1 MAKTLKSRVMIF
13 FLMFFTA
20 NALSAQVIIVPELQT
35 NGIVLRQQVWSVLIN
50 NMTGQPV
57 KAVLSVT
64 VSDRNTS
71 QLLLDASS
79 GLLLIS
85 NGVKRVMYSDLSP
98 VTYSLVTPGFGLDN
112 RLNQPLP
119 VGEYIACYRLLDI
132 DNKNTVLASECV
144 KVFAE
149 PLSPPQLVL
158 PENESV
164 IMEPRPVLTWTPP
177 APVNMF
183 ANLGYDILVS
193 PLFENQSPQEAI
205 QRNIPVM
212 TTYSTNNSIL
222 YPSSYTD
229 LQPGKTYVWQVAAK
243 DGNRFG
249 GKSEVFQFTVIP
261 DSVKKIISMA
271 PYIKLDMEK
280 PQVTVMQQGVL
291 KLEYFN
297 PLPDST
303 VKVEAYLITDKNSK
317 GRQQI
322 SFDLK
327 VKPGQNFLEYKLN
340 NRIRL
345 DESAVYEARLVNSR
359 GEAWVMRFNP
369 KYYF

>member
-1 MAKTLKSRVMIF
+1 MAKRLKGSVMLLITALF
-13 FLMFFTA
+13 FSNIM
-20 NALSAQVIIVPELQT
+20 SAQVLIVPELQSS
-35 NGIVLRQQVWSVLIN
+35 GVILRQQVWSLLFN
-50 NMTGQPV
+50 NMTGRTV
-57 KAVLSVT
+57 KAVLTVT

-71 QLLLDASS
+71 QPLMDASS
-79 GLLLIS
+79 GLMLIS
-85 NGVKRVMYSDLSP
+85 NGVKRVMYNDLSP
-98 VTYSLVTPGFGLDN
+98 LTFSLSTPGFGMDS

-119 VGEYIACYRLLDI
+119 VGEYIVCYRLLDV
-132 DNKNTVLASECV
+132 DNKNSVLASECI

-149 PLSPPQLVL
+149 PLSPPQLIQ

-177 APVNMF
+177 APVYMF
-183 ANLGYDILVS
+183 TNLGYDVVVS
-193 PLFENQSPQEAI
+193 PLYENQSPQEAL

-212 TTYSTNNSIL
+212 TTYTNNNSIL
-222 YPSSYTD
+222 YPSSFTD
-229 LQPGKTYVWQVAAK
+229 LQAGKTYVWQVAAK

-271 PYIKLDMEK
+271 PYIKLDMDK
-280 PQVTVMQQGVL
+280 PQVTVMHQGVL

-297 PLPDST
+297 PLADST

-322 SFDLK
+322 SFELK

-340 NRIRL
+340 SRVRL